1 MNKQNNQ
8 LTLSVIATLIA
19 GIALIYTLIMFPQ
32 IIFAVAGISLV
43 FLIAATILTQN
54 IISFITR
61 RERIRNSQIQN
72 CIDDISSQIE
82 TMGMTQSR
90 LAKATFLYTRQ
101 TSQTLSLLEN
111 NYAESQEALYKNLMA
126 LSNAQNKSTKL
137 MIKYDQSNTTKV
149 ISTLKELRN
158 QLSDTMIQGFDQ
170 IQPNNNEVVE
180 VLEDI
185 VVYLKSQST
194 NIDQS
199 MSSQLNNV
207 ARELQNISNSIQQ
220 VQVSIPNIAQAATP
234 VMQQPVSVAP
244 VPETPVEDLLNPS
257 VPEVSSTEEI
267 PVENVVEE
275 AIEETPE
282 VTETATENIEE
293 TPKIT
298 ETATEDT
305 NETETIPEDT
315 SKDITKSHAEEPE
328 ADMTPAAE
336 EDTPEEEKPF
346 TPTFKVVGKEDPVE
360 DDPNK
365 QLSADEIAALF
376 AAADPAPKKPETAKE
391 EPVMDDPN
399 KQLSPDE
406 IAALFAAAE
415 PSPKKEEAVK
425 APEPIKVEPISDDPN
440 KQLSPDEIAALFA
453 SLG

>member
-19 GIALIYTLIMFPQ
+19 GIALIYTLIMLPH

-61 RERIRNSQIQN
+61 RERVRNSQIQN

-82 TMGMTQSR
+82 TMGMTQAR

-111 NYAESQEALYKNLMA
+111 NYAESQEALYKNLTA

-220 VQVSIPNIAQAATP
+220 VQVSIPNIAQAAAS

-244 VPETPVEDLLNPS
+244 APETSVEDLLNPS
-257 VPEVSSTEEI
+257 VPEVPSTEEI
-267 PVENVVEE
+267 PVENVLEE
-275 AIEETPE
+275 A
-282 VTETATENIEE
+282 IEE

-315 SKDITKSHAEEPE
+315 SKDITKSHVEEPE
-328 ADMTPAAE
+328 VDMTPIAE

-365 QLSADEIAALF
+365 QLSPDEIAALF
-376 AAADPAPKKPETAKE
+376 AAADPAPKKPEKAEEPEAAKE

-425 APEPIKVEPISDDPN
+425 APEPVKVEPISDDPN